1 MSSLYDY
8 STVASN
14 AVDGNLDSQ
23 WKKCAIT
30 KMDTTSPWLL
40 VDLLFEYHI
49 LYVRIKNRNCP
60 CYTRSQP
67 FDVRVGNNNQNG
79 GIYNAFC
86 VQQGSIPTQN
96 TMKIFDCLR
105 AQEVVTSAFIH
116 HRISHILRYANLK
129 RMVSKFRVRLAKN
142 LNFYKAGKV
151 AVILRVCC
159 YYRITSRKIVLYS
172 TYALDVEETFYAEML
187 HCYLQ

>member
-86 VQQGSIPTQN
+86 VQQGSIPTKN
-96 TMKIFDCLR
+96 TMKRFECPQGTR
-105 AQEVVTSAFIH
+105 G
-116 HRISHILRYANLK
+116 RYISFHTPPNQSHLEICELEAYG
-129 RMVSKFRVRLAKN
+129 V
-142 LNFYKAGKV
+142 KV
-151 AVILRVCC
+151 
-159 YYRITSRKIVLYS
+159 
-172 TYALDVEETFYAEML
+172 
-187 HCYLQ
+187 